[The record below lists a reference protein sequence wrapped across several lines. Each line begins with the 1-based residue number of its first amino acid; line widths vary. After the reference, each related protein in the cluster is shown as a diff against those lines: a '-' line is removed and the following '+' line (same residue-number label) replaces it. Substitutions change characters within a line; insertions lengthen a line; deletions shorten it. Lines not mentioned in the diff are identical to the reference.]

1 MIIVELRLIFR
12 PHFFQEAKS
21 HHSVAAAI
29 SQKRA
34 DWGIAIRSVA
44 EDLSLGFYPIQD
56 EEYDFIIPKNRLDRY
71 EVKTF
76 LKLLKEP
83 EIITHLHNL
92 GLELNP
98 KTKNNF
104 NNYLSNKN

>member
-1 MIIVELRLIFR
+1 MLKGSGPLGFSN
-12 PHFFQEAKS
+12 EAKS
-21 HHSVAAAI
+21 HNSVAAAI

-44 EDLSLGFYPIQD
+44 EDLSLGFYPIKD
-56 EEYDFIIPKNRLDRY
+56 EEYDFIIPKNRLDRD

-83 EIITHLHNL
+83 KIIKHLKNL
-92 GLELNP
+92 GLEIKHQN
-98 KTKNNF
+98 
-104 NNYLSNKN
+104 